1 MAAVSHLKNKKEAK
15 VRDDIEKVVIKCLDD
30 GNLSVKLY
38 RDVLGAAG
46 VEIDSK
52 ESHKLAK
59 LVDDD
64 GLMNRQEFHVYAR
77 KSSAMQDYL
86 KHEKSKGIDKA
97 ELAFKVKFIVS

>member
-1 MAAVSHLKNKKEAK
+1 MNIYQISAPTTEKDPGPGVKCRTTHITNKESNITKMAAVSHLKNKKEAK

-52 ESHKLAK
+52 
-59 LVDDD
+59 V
-64 GLMNRQEFHVYAR
+64 
-77 KSSAMQDYL
+77 
-86 KHEKSKGIDKA
+86 
-97 ELAFKVKFIVS
+97 